1 MKLKQYLVLGVLA
14 LQTNLFLAEKA
25 NASYAAFYQETTPPE
40 DSTSKAPENWFHLDK
55 ATDNIRGVSTN
66 KAYELLGNKPSRTI
80 VVGVIDSGVDIDHED
95 LKSIIWT
102 NEKEVAGNGVDDDKN
117 GYVDDVHGWN
127 FIGGK
132 DGKNVDADTYE
143 LTREYVRLK
152 KKFDGMKKIR
162 KKDRAEH
169 SYYEEVK
176 KEYERKVT
184 ELKDQYNDFQKFA
197 EIYKIANSL
206 IKTQLDKEGEITA
219 EDLEKVN
226 ATDEMT
232 KQSKAV
238 LAYALENS
246 ITEKYLEEAEEYF
259 NKGLKFGYNTEFDPR
274 SIVGDNYQNLDEKGY
289 GNNDVKGPDPSHG
302 THVSG
307 IIAADRK
314 NNLGIMGI
322 ADNVKIMPV
331 RAVPNGDERDKDI
344 ANAIY
349 YAVDNGANII
359 NMSFGKDYSPNKE
372 AVDKAVKYAESK
384 GVLLIHAA
392 GNDGEN
398 LDEARNFPTRKLQ
411 KSKDEAKN
419 WLEIGASSWGDN
431 TNFVGNFSNYGKSSV
446 DLFAPGVDIYST
458 TPDQKY
464 ENKNGTSMAAP
475 VASGVAALLMS
486 YFPDLTAEQVKDIV
500 VKSVIKYSDAE
511 VNKPGGKK
519 GETISFTDLSITGGI
534 VNALEAVKMAQQITT
549 QK

>member
-1 MKLKQYLVLGVLA
+1 MKLNKYILLGALT
-14 LQTNLFLAEKA
+14 LQTQVFLAEKA
-25 NASYAAFYQETTPPE
+25 NAAFTVSYQQATPPN
-40 DSTSKAPENWFHLDK
+40 DSTKKAPQDWFHLDK
-55 ATDNIRGVSTN
+55 SGNNIRGVSTR
-66 KAYELLGNKPSRTI
+66 KAYELLQNKPARTI
-80 VVGVIDSGVDIDHED
+80 VVGVIDSGVDIEHED
-95 LKSIIWT
+95 LKSVIWT
-102 NEKEVAGNGVDDDKN
+102 NEKETPGNGMDDDKN

-132 DGKNVDADTYE
+132 DGSHVNQDTYE

-162 KKDRAEH
+162 KKDKADH
-169 SYYEEVK
+169 KYFQDIKKVYEQ
-176 KEYERKVT
+176 KVA
-184 ELKDQYNDFQKFA
+184 ELKDQYSDFKQFA
-197 EIYKIANSL
+197 EVYKIANSI
-206 IKTQLDKEGEITA
+206 IKNQLGKDSLTL
-219 EDLEKVN
+219 EDLQNLN

-238 LAYALENS
+238 LSYALENNINES
-246 ITEKYLEEAEEYF
+246 YLSEAEEYF
-259 NKGLKFGYNTEFDPR
+259 DKGLNYGYNLEFDPR
-274 SIVGDNYQNLDEKGY
+274 HIVGDNYQNLDEKGY
-289 GNNDVKGPDPSHG
+289 GNNDVKGPDASHG

-307 IIAADRK
+307 IIAADRR

-322 ADNVKIMPV
+322 ADNVKIMPI

-349 YAVDNGANII
+349 YAVDNGAQII
-359 NMSFGKDYSPNKE
+359 NMSFGKAYSPNKE

-398 LDEARNFPTRKLQ
+398 LDKEQNFPTKKLQ
-411 KSKDEAKN
+411 GSKEVAKN

-431 TNFVGNFSNYGKSSV
+431 TNFVGNFSNYGKTSV

-458 TPDQKY
+458 IPDSKY
-464 ENKNGTSMAAP
+464 KNMNGTSMAAP
-475 VASGVAALLMS
+475 VTTGVTALLMS
-486 YFPDLTAEQVKDIV
+486 YFPELTADQVKDII
-500 VKSVIKYSDAE
+500 VKSVVKYPDAS

-519 GETISFTDLSITGGI
+519 EESISFNELSLTGGI
-534 VNALEAVKMAQQITT
+534 VNALEAVKMAQQIVT

>member
-14 LQTNLFLAEKA
+14 FQTNFFLAEKA
-25 NASYAAFYQETTPPE
+25 NASFTAIYQQTTPPG
-40 DSTSKAPENWFHLDK
+40 DSTSKAPEDWFHLDST
-55 ATDNIRGVSTN
+55 ADSFRGVSTN
-66 KAYELLGNKPSRTI
+66 KAYELLGNTPSRTI

-95 LKSIIWT
+95 LKSVIWT
-102 NEKEVAGNGVDDDKN
+102 NEKEIAGNGVDDDKN
-117 GYVDDVHGWN
+117 GYVDDTHGWN

-132 DGKNVDADTYE
+132 DGKNVNEDTYE

-152 KKFDGMKKIR
+152 KKFEGMKKIR
-162 KKDRAEH
+162 RKDKEEH
-169 SYYEEVK
+169 KYYEEVK
-176 KEYERKVT
+176 QEYEKKAT
-184 ELKDQYNDFQKFA
+184 ELKDQYNDFKKFA
-197 EIYKIANSL
+197 EIYKIANNL
-206 IKTQLDKEGEITA
+206 IKTQLGKEGEITA
-219 EDLEKVN
+219 EDLENIN
-226 ATDEMT
+226 ATDEMV

-238 LAYALENS
+238 LAYALENN
-246 ITEKYLEEAEEYF
+246 ITEKYLEDAEEYF

-274 SIVGDNYQNLDEKGY
+274 PIVGDNYQNLEEKGY
-289 GNNDVKGPDPSHG
+289 GNSDVKGPDASHG

-307 IIAADRK
+307 IIAADRG
-314 NNLGIMGI
+314 NNLGIEGI
-322 ADNVKIMPV
+322 ADNVKIMPI

-349 YAVDNGANII
+349 YAVDNGAQVI

-398 LDEARNFPTRKLQ
+398 LDKERNFPSKKLQ
-411 KSKDEAKN
+411 KSNGVAAN

-431 TNFVGNFSNYGKSSV
+431 TNFVGNFSNYGKQSV

-458 TPDQKY
+458 KPDQKY
-464 ENKNGTSMAAP
+464 ENENGTSMAAP
-475 VASGVAALLMS
+475 VVSGVAALLMS
-486 YFPDLTAEQVKDIV
+486 HFPDLSADQIKDII
-500 VKSVIKYSDAE
+500 VKSVVKYPDAK
-511 VNKPGGKK
+511 VNKPGGDK
-519 GETISFTDLSITGGI
+519 GESTSFEELSATGGI
-534 VNALEAVKMAQQITT
+534 VNALEAVKMAQQMTT